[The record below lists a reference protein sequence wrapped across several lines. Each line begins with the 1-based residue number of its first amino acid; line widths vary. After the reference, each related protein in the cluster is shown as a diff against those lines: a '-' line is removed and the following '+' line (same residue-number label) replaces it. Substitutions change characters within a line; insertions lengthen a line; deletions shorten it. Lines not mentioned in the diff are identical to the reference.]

1 MKLLSILA
9 SVFYKSRTTTS
20 ASVSIGSWATMS
32 VMTTHEVIQSVAGV
46 VAIIAGLVAII
57 NGIDT
62 FRKNH
67 KKRHNEKK
75 NSSINAS

>member
-9 SVFYKSRTTTS
+9 SVFFESRTATS
-20 ASVSIGSWATMS
+20 ASISLGSWATMS
-32 VMTTHEVIQSVAGV
+32 VMTTHEMIQSGAGV

-67 KKRHNEKK
+67 KKKRNEKK
-75 NSSINAS
+75 NTNNAS